1 MKHFKAYEIVDKNT
15 YEALGEDAL
24 RLFPYHSLL
33 MLDGLREFFDV
44 PITVNTW
51 HSGGQF
57 QWRGFRTIHCK
68 EGAKQ
73 SYHRR
78 GMAFDCDVRNYTAEE
93 ARKKILSNEDDPLL
107 QYVNRIED
115 GVNWLHIDS
124 GTVPEGKQRIYLFK
138 A

>member
-1 MKHFKAYEIVDKNT
+1 
-15 YEALGEDAL
+15 
-24 RLFPYHSLL
+24 
-33 MLDGLREFFDV
+33 
-44 PITVNTW
+44 
-51 HSGGQF
+51 
-57 QWRGFRTIHCK
+57 
-68 EGAKQ
+68 
-73 SYHRR
+73 
-78 GMAFDCDVRNYTAEE
+78 MAFDCDVRNYTAEE